1 MVISMTL
8 PLFQKH
14 MTPLKAAIRYEI
26 AYNRYITGGYFLK
39 LREFCREEGI
49 YYHGFILW
57 AKENDYYLS
66 NDRLK
71 FDHDGV
77 IFKIDLI

>member
-1 MVISMTL
+1 
-8 PLFQKH
+8 
-14 MTPLKAAIRYEI
+14 
-26 AYNRYITGGYFLK
+26 
-39 LREFCREEGI
+39 LRQFCREEGI
-49 YYHGFILW
+49 YYQGFILW

>member
-1 MVISMTL
+1 MTL
-8 PLFQKH
+8 PLFQKD

-26 AYNRYITGGYFLK
+26 AYKRYITGGYFLK

-49 YYHGFILW
+49 YYQGFILW

-71 FDHDGV
+71 FYHDGV